1 MRLLL
6 RDHLS
11 NALESLRSNRL
22 RTLLT
27 CLGVAIGVASITAV
41 LALGAGISA
50 IIGKQVGALEG
61 NIAVVRP
68 AISAASDITQQTSF
82 ASSSLTED
90 DYKAIQKLPGVTQ
103 VAPLMIING
112 NATKD
117 SARPSDASIVATTP
131 ELASI
136 AKLEVQDGQFLDNQT
151 NQHSAV
157 LGKQLAVDL
166 FGTDRPLGL
175 TFTIRGQT
183 FTVIGVLKR
192 QNDPINFNTV
202 DFDHTAIVHLA
213 AGKTIRR
220 NSSILQQIN
229 LRAENTTDLAEV
241 SRRVEQR
248 ILELHQG
255 DKDFTVISGTAIAEP
270 TSRLFLLIKGL
281 TVAVAGISLLVG
293 GIGIMNI
300 MLVSVAERTREI
312 GLRKAIGASNAHIIW
327 QFIIES
333 LIIGLVGGTVGYF
346 AGYIA
351 AFIIS
356 SFLTFDPAFT
366 WEIAAIA
373 AGLSLLVGTVFGLYP
388 AIKAA
393 GKDPIQSL
401 RQYH

>member
-1 MRLLL
+1 MRLLIQ
-6 RDHLS
+6 DHIA
-11 NALESLRSNRL
+11 NALESLRSNRM

-41 LALGAGISA
+41 LALGAGISS
-50 IIGKQVGALEG
+50 IIGKQVGALDG

-68 AISAASDITQQTSF
+68 AVTTASDITQQTSF
-82 ASSSLTED
+82 ATSSLTED
-90 DYKAIQKLPGVTQ
+90 DYKAIKKVPGISE

-117 SARPSDASIVATTP
+117 SSRPGDASIVATTP

-136 AKLEVQDGQFLDNQT
+136 AKLDVQDGQFLDNQT
-151 NQHSAV
+151 NQHAAV

-166 FGTDRPLGL
+166 FGTDQPLGR

-192 QNDPINFNTV
+192 LNDPINFNTV
-202 DFDHTAIVHLA
+202 DFDHTAIIHLA
-213 AGKTIRR
+213 AGKTIMHG
-220 NSSILQQIN
+220 STTLQQIN
-229 LRAENTTDLAEV
+229 LRAKNAGDLATV
-241 SRRVEQR
+241 SRKVEEKV
-248 ILELHQG
+248 LSLHRG
-255 DKDFTVISGTAIAEP
+255 DKDFAVISGKAIAEP
-270 TSRLFLLIKGL
+270 TNRLFIVIKGL

-333 LIIGLVGGTVGYF
+333 LIIGLVGGAVGYV
-346 AGYIA
+346 AGYLA
-351 AFIIS
+351 AYLIS

-366 WEIAAIA
+366 FEIAAIA
-373 AGLSLLVGTVFGLYP
+373 AGLSLFVGTVFGLYP

-393 GKDPIQSL
+393 RKDPIESL

>member
-1 MRLLL
+1 MRLLVQ
-6 RDHLS
+6 DHIA
-11 NALESLRSNRL
+11 NALESLRSNRM

-41 LALGAGISA
+41 LALGAGISS
-50 IIGKQVGALEG
+50 IIGKQIGALDG

-68 AISAASDITQQTSF
+68 AVTAASDITQQTNF

-90 DYKAIQKLPGVTQ
+90 DYKAITQLPNISQ

-117 SARPSDASIVATTP
+117 DSRPDDASIVATTP

-136 AKLEVQDGQFLDNQT
+136 AKLDLKDGQFLDNQT
-151 NQHSAV
+151 NQHAAV
-157 LGKQLAVDL
+157 LGKQLAIDL
-166 FGTDRPLGL
+166 FGTDQPLGR
-175 TFTIRGQT
+175 TFNIRGQT

-192 QNDPINFNTV
+192 LNDPINFNTV
-202 DFDHTAIVHLA
+202 DFDHTAIIHLA
-213 AGKTIRR
+213 AGKGLMRGSTT
-220 NSSILQQIN
+220 LQQIN
-229 LRAENTTDLAEV
+229 LRAKTPEDLAAL
-241 SRRVEQR
+241 SKKVEQR
-248 ILELHQG
+248 ILDLHQG
-255 DKDFTVISGTAIAEP
+255 DKDFAVISGRAIAEP
-270 TSRLFLLIKGL
+270 TSRLFIVIKGL

-333 LIIGLVGGTVGYF
+333 LIIGLVGGGVGYI
-346 AGYIA
+346 AGYIT
-351 AFIIS
+351 AFIVS
-356 SFLTFDPAFT
+356 SFLTFDPAFS
-366 WEIAAIA
+366 WEIAGVA

-393 GKDPIQSL
+393 RKDPIESL

>member
-1 MRLLL
+1 MRLLI
-6 RDHLS
+6 RDHIA
-11 NALESLRSNRL
+11 NATESLRSNRM

-41 LALGAGISA
+41 LALGAGISS

-68 AISAASDITQQTSF
+68 AVTAASDITQQTSF
-82 ASSSLTED
+82 ATSSLTED
-90 DYKAIQKLPGVTQ
+90 DYKAIAKLPNVSQ

-117 SARPSDASIVATTP
+117 NSRPEDASIVATTP

-136 AKLEVQDGQFLDNQT
+136 AKLDVKDGQFLDEQT
-151 NQHSAV
+151 NKHAAV

-166 FGTDRPLGL
+166 FGTDQPLGR

-192 QNDPINFNTV
+192 LNDPINFNTV
-202 DFDHTAIVHLA
+202 DFDHTAIIHLA
-213 AGKTIRR
+213 AGKTIMRGATT
-220 NSSILQQIN
+220 LQQIN
-229 LRAENTTDLAEV
+229 LRADNAGDLGAV
-241 SRRVEQR
+241 SKKVEER
-248 ILELHQG
+248 ILSLHHG
-255 DKDFTVISGTAIAEP
+255 DQDFSVISGKAIAEP

-300 MLVSVAERTREI
+300 MLVNVAERTREI

-333 LIIGLVGGTVGYF
+333 LIIGLAGGVVGYV
-346 AGYIA
+346 AGYVA
-351 AFIIS
+351 AFVIS

-366 WEIAAIA
+366 WEIAATA

-393 GKDPIQSL
+393 RKDPIESL